1 MVGVGVGVA
10 STVTWSWQGGNC
22 QWLGTLQL
30 NHEVRTQP
38 DRHQPSKVTH
48 SHGVRCDTQTG
59 RGGGGSKP
67 GVAADSPESWV
78 YSEGGGV
85 PPWLDL
91 GFGFQGASGVASS
104 VCVPSASVRCVGC
117 RGPALV
123 RRYCASVASGC
134 FALGVP
140 VSSPSESASAHVQP
154 STMFV

>member
-1 MVGVGVGVA
+1 MGVA

-59 RGGGGSKP
+59 KP
-67 GVAADSPESWV
+67 GVVVGVVNRAWQPTRRSRGCTAR
-78 YSEGGGV
+78 GGV

-91 GFGFQGASGVASS
+91 GFGFQVASGVASS

-123 RRYCASVASGC
+123 RRYCYCASVASGC

>member
-1 MVGVGVGVA
+1 MYVATRKPGVVV
-10 STVTWSWQGGNC
+10 
-22 QWLGTLQL
+22 
-30 NHEVRTQP
+30 
-38 DRHQPSKVTH
+38 
-48 SHGVRCDTQTG
+48 
-59 RGGGGSKP
+59 GGGSKP

-78 YSEGGGV
+78 YSEGGGYHLGLTLALAFKV
-85 PPWLDL
+85 P
-91 GFGFQGASGVASS
+91 VALLQ

>member
-1 MVGVGVGVA
+1 MGVA

-38 DRHQPSKVTH
+38 DRHQPTKVTH

-59 RGGGGSKP
+59 RGSRLA
-67 GVAADSPESWV
+67 GVV
-78 YSEGGGV
+78 GVQRGGGV

-91 GFGFQGASGVASS
+91 GFGFQVASGVASS

-123 RRYCASVASGC
+123 RRYCYCASVASGC